1 MPTIQNKLIE
11 EYIDRVTGYLA
22 SVMIEIE
29 ALEEEVQE
37 RRPEDCDKTLQ
48 NSVDD

>member
-37 RRPEDCDKTLQ
+37 RRPEACDKTLQ